1 MESHVPIGGLKHI
14 GLPGFIFPSVQYC
27 LLIQQCNC
35 TIDLGAHY
43 VKQSERNHFWILGAN
58 GSQKITLPMESK
70 KGVPSATGA
79 IRLSPGSWY
88 KNQITAIQSAYGK
101 SAFYFYFKEELNEL
115 MRQWPEATLG
125 GAMEK
130 SYLFLQKHLHLPEAH
145 IVHSFSHEHFDLDW
159 RMKKQLPVSI
169 TPVKP
174 YHQVFQDR
182 FDFQYNLSAL
192 DLLFNLG
199 PEAQHYL
206 QQHPLLT
213 LDLADLQSS

>member
-1 MESHVPIGGLKHI
+1 
-14 GLPGFIFPSVQYC
+14 
-27 LLIQQCNC
+27 
-35 TIDLGAHY
+35 
-43 VKQSERNHFWILGAN
+43 
-58 GSQKITLPMESK
+58 
-70 KGVPSATGA
+70 
-79 IRLSPGSWY
+79 
-88 KNQITAIQSAYGK
+88 
-101 SAFYFYFKEELNEL
+101 
-115 MRQWPEATLG
+115 
-125 GAMEK
+125 
-130 SYLFLQKHLHLPEAH
+130 
-145 IVHSFSHEHFDLDW
+145 
-159 RMKKQLPVSI
+159 MKKQLPTSI